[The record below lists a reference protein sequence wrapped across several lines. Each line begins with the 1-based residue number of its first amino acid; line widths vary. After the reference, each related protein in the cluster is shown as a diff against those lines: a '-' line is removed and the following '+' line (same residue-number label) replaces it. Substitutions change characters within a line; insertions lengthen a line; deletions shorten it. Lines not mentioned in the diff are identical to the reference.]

1 MNVLHVYRTYF
12 PDPPG
17 GLQEAIRQIALST
30 QSLSDEVIKNRIF
43 TLSPSPIPAQIERAE
58 GWVIRARSWI
68 APASC
73 DLGFIA
79 SFQRFS
85 RQLEWA
91 DIIHY
96 HFPWPFA
103 DILHF
108 LSRINKKY
116 NKPCVMTYH
125 SDVVAK
131 GWLGKLYQPLMKRML
146 NSMDAVIATST
157 AYIKS
162 SPILAS
168 MVSSQ
173 YLHTIPLGI
182 MESSYQ
188 PYQQDAI
195 DISLQQ
201 QFSLKAGEYFLFIG
215 VLRAYKG
222 LYFLLEAAK
231 QVDFP
236 IAIAGTGAEQDKL
249 SAIAQQSSTIHL
261 LGQVTNAEKMAL
273 IAGCKALILP
283 SHLRSEAFGVVLIE
297 AAMCAKPMISCE
309 IGTGTSFVN
318 LDHKTGF
325 VVPPKSPNALAN
337 AMQKLITDDDLT
349 KTMGKA
355 ARQRY
360 QALFSGEALGMAY
373 AQCYR
378 KILNDKK

>member
-30 QSLSDEVIKNRIF
+30 QSIANENIKNRIF
-43 TLSPSPIPAQIERAE
+43 SLSPKPIPAEIERAE
-58 GWVIRARSWI
+58 GLVVRARSWM

-79 SFQRFS
+79 SFQQFAI
-85 RQLEWA
+85 QLEWA

-108 LSRINKKY
+108 LARVKKKY

-131 GWLGKLYQPLMKRML
+131 GWLGIFYQPLMKRML
-146 NSMDAVIATST
+146 NSMDAVIATSS

-162 SPILAS
+162 SPVLAS
-168 MVSSQ
+168 TVSGEC
-173 YLHTIPLGI
+173 LHTIPLGI

-188 PYQQDAI
+188 QYQQDAA

-201 QFSLKAGEYFLFIG
+201 QFGLKAGEYFLFIG

-231 QVDFP
+231 QVGFP
-236 IAIAGTGAEQDKL
+236 IVIAGTGAEQDKL
-249 SAIAQQSSTIHL
+249 SVIAKQASTIHL

-273 IAGCKALILP
+273 INGCKALILP

-297 AAMCAKPMISCE
+297 AAMCGKPMISCE
-309 IGTGTSFVN
+309 IGTGTSFAN
-318 LDHKTGF
+318 LNNETGF
-325 VVPPKSPNALAN
+325 VVPPKSPDALAK
-337 AMQKLITDDDLT
+337 AMQRLMNDNELV

-355 ARQRY
+355 ARSRY
-360 QALFSGEALGMAY
+360 QQLFSGEALGMAY
-373 AQCYR
+373 VNRYK
-378 KILNDKK
+378 KIINDA

>member
-30 QSLSDEVIKNRIF
+30 QSIPNESIENRIF
-43 TLSPSPIPAQIERAE
+43 SLSPTPIPTQIERAE
-58 GWVIRARSWI
+58 GLVVRARSWM

-73 DLGFIA
+73 DLGLIA
-79 SFQRFS
+79 SLQQFS
-85 RQLEWA
+85 TQLEWA
-91 DIIHY
+91 DVIHY

-108 LSRINKKY
+108 LARVKKKY

-131 GWLGKLYQPLMKRML
+131 GWLGMLYQPLMKRML
-146 NSMDAVIATST
+146 KNMDAVIATSS

-162 SPILAS
+162 SPVLTS
-168 MVSSQ
+168 TVSSEC
-173 YLHTIPLGI
+173 LDTIPLGI

-188 PYQQDAI
+188 PYQQDAV

-201 QFSLKAGEYFLFIG
+201 QFGLKAGEYFLFIG

-231 QVDFP
+231 QVAFP
-236 IAIAGTGAEQDKL
+236 IAIAGTGAEQEKL
-249 SAIAQQSSTIHL
+249 SAIAKQSENIHL

-273 IAGCKALILP
+273 INGCKALILP

-297 AAMCAKPMISCE
+297 AAMCGKPMISCE
-309 IGTGTSFVN
+309 IGTGTSFAN
-318 LDHKTGF
+318 LDNETGF
-325 VVPPKSPNALAN
+325 VVPPQSPDALAN
-337 AMQKLITDDDLT
+337 AMQTLIKDSQLVER
-349 KTMGKA
+349 MGKA
-355 ARQRY
+355 ARSRY
-360 QALFSGEALGMAY
+360 QQLFSGEALGIAY
-373 AQCYR
+373 ANRYK
-378 KILNDKK
+378 KIINDA

>member
-30 QSLSDEVIKNRIF
+30 QSLPNEAIENRVF
-43 TLSPSPIPAQIERAE
+43 TLSPAPIPAQIERAE
-58 GWVIRARSWI
+58 GQVVRARSWV

-79 SFQRFS
+79 SFQLFS
-85 RQLEWA
+85 IQLEWA

-168 MVSSQ
+168 TVSSQ

-188 PYQQDAI
+188 QYQEDAI
-195 DISLQQ
+195 DVSLQQ
-201 QFSLKAGEYFLFIG
+201 QFGLKAGKYFLFIG

-222 LYFLLEAAK
+222 LYFLLETAK
-231 QVDFP
+231 QVGFP
-236 IAIAGTGAEQDKL
+236 IAIAGTGVEQDKL
-249 SAIAQQSSTIHL
+249 STIAKQSSNIHL

-297 AAMCAKPMISCE
+297 AAMCGKPMISCE
-309 IGTGTSFVN
+309 IGTGTSFAN
-318 LDHKTGF
+318 LDNKTGF
-325 VVPPKSPNALAN
+325 VVPPKSPDALAN

-349 KTMGKA
+349 KKMGKA

-360 QALFSGEALGMAY
+360 QDLFSGEALGMAY
-373 AQCYR
+373 AQRYK